1 MDYEE
6 ALLQVTDVLKAHNRH
21 HLTAPDHEQAVKLIR
36 EIVTPKGKWVEKED
50 YVGDTYFDYGQNWK
64 WTVVLCECTDGDRYQ
79 ALTPREWEE
88 VVNDKRPQ
96 NDNMKDLF
104 NGKYCPDKIRGK

>member
-1 MDYEE
+1 MTYTSPSTLSSDSEE
-6 ALLQVTDVLKAHNRH
+6 YKRLENFAKLL
-21 HLTAPDHEQAVKLIR
+21 EQNS
-36 EIVTPKGKWVEKED
+36 PNGWHY

-88 VVNDKRPQ
+88 VINDKRPQ
-96 NDNMKDLF
+96 SDIMKDLF
-104 NGKYCPDKIRGK
+104 NDKYCPDKIRGK